1 VTPFDFADFLDLAD
15 DLANRSDE
23 AAYRS
28 AISRAYYAV
37 LHVAY
42 RTLPAAA
49 QASISHRMTHR
60 TTWQFYTT
68 SSLTVCR
75 QVGNAGIS
83 LRDFRVD
90 ADYRMLPIVSS
101 TRALRLV
108 ALARLTM
115 ERLRRHG
122 YQP

>member
-1 VTPFDFADFLDLAD
+1 VTPFDFADFLDLVD
-15 DLANRSDE
+15 DLASRSDE
-23 AAYRS
+23 AAHRS
-28 AISRAYYAV
+28 AISRAYYAL

-42 RTLPAAA
+42 RTLPAPA

-60 TTWQFYTT
+60 TTWQLYTA
-68 SSLTVCR
+68 SSVAVCR
-75 QVGNAGIS
+75 QIGNAGIN

-90 ADYRMLPIVSS
+90 ADYRMLPPVSS
-101 TRALRLV
+101 SRALQLI